1 MNPLQQLAQQIRS
14 GAFQNNPAMQ
24 MFNQMMRGKDP
35 KAQMQT
41 LLNCAKSKGIDIN
54 EKRFTEDDL
63 KSLGLR

>member
-1 MNPLQQLAQQIRS
+1 
-14 GAFQNNPAMQ
+14 MQ

-41 LLNCAKSKGIDIN
+41 LLNCAKSKGIDID

-63 KSLGLR
+63 KSLAVWFAY